1 VEENLSRLGR
11 SSISIIDLI
20 IERVE
25 FSLPMPTLS
34 LVTRSEDRAM
44 SPAWHRRQ
52 PISFRPMASD
62 APLDTRFPRAVAGEE
77 YERYARAMWPQAQ
90 RWIRKHWH
98 RVAGGGLSIDDARDV
113 LRSVAGIDLARRLYG
128 QEERL
133 LSELLQGAWYDL
145 AGQRDVAP
153 EIPSFLVA
161 RR

>member
-1 VEENLSRLGR
+1 
-11 SSISIIDLI
+11 
-20 IERVE
+20 
-25 FSLPMPTLS
+25 
-34 LVTRSEDRAM
+34 M
-44 SPAWHRRQ
+44 SPNWRRTQ
-52 PISFRPMASD
+52 PIHFRPMASD

-98 RVAGGGLSIDDARDV
+98 RVASGLPMDDARD
-113 LRSVAGIDLARRLYG
+113 LLHCVAGIDLARRLYA

-133 LSELLQGAWYDL
+133 LSEVIQGAWHDL
-145 AGQRDVAP
+145 SGQRDVAP